1 MSKSTE
7 LLEAAVAQ
15 VLANRPAEGERPT
28 ARQRAAID
36 RAFHSVMKIIAPRIR
51 HFIKQYGLT
60 AHWEDA
66 EQVCAIGVHRAIEA
80 YDPEKAMF
88 TTFVNWQL
96 RGELQ
101 GLRFRLMDDQRP
113 SAKKVEATTISLHAM
128 ERGPDG
134 EDMALEALIED
145 EAALDRTEAC
155 AADHLAGQTCQAL
168 MDEYVRHLRAVGIAQ
183 LKRKASAA
191 PTVKR
196 RRETSNALP
205 KYVHSRSTQ
214 IDPEELR
221 KLDERIERDRE
232 IVSRHLFGQDD
243 GDSADLGADLTK
255 ERIRQI
261 TRRAA
266 RLMSEL
272 ASDNPRFA
280 AMCEGEGT
288 GEGDENACD
297 NGKYTPVT
305 LLPPGNHGSSDDPEV
320 RVTDPGEAS
329 LDTVATHA
337 AAGLSRP
344 AASH

>member
-15 VLANRPAEGERPT
+15 VLSNRPSEGESPT

-36 RAFHSVMKIIAPRIR
+36 RAFFTVMKIIAPRIR

-155 AADHLAGQTCQAL
+155 AAEHLAGRTCQAL

-191 PTVKR
+191 PAVKR
-196 RRETSNALP
+196 RRDDSSALP
-205 KYVHSRSTQ
+205 KYVHSRPTQ

-221 KLDERIERDRE
+221 KLDERIARDRE

-243 GDSADLGADLTK
+243 GDNADFGADLTK

-266 RLMSEL
+266 RLLSEL
-272 ASDNPRFA
+272 AAENPRFA
-280 AMCEGEGT
+280 AVNERGT
-288 GEGDENACD
+288 EENDRTGDKRA
-297 NGKYTPVT
+297 PAS
-305 LLPPGNHGSSDDPEV
+305 LLPPGNHRTPDDPEV
-320 RVTDPGEAS
+320 RVTDPNIDAAEAGIGAPAIFIAPQS
-329 LDTVATHA
+329 AATH
-337 AAGLSRP
+337 
-344 AASH
+344 